1 MYSSE
6 KEWIVA
12 SLLNHNEN
20 SLTLDTLKDVF
31 HIKSSNSSFKTKAG
45 RLQFLSQV
53 REQLKK
59 IPCNSMELQRINSF
73 IKEQSKALDSTKNIT
88 VNSNYVSTTHSIDDC
103 PHCEECSSLPGK
115 SIKTS
120 MFQPDKILKKLT
132 PIIQAFDDI
141 SLSDSLKNYDK
152 LACPN
157 AKRIRAAKI
166 IHDIIDLC
174 SEDIFQFDNRKMF
187 VFKHTFR
194 SNDCTM
200 SIKDNCIQFL
210 SARMLTL
217 EPADIIHLDFV
228 LHTRTAILHEVI
240 QNDKL
245 PIVAAPNI
253 LSDIVLSIL
262 GLPVFNASNN
272 KLTVQPGTLLFS
284 LAFTKVHSILAIHDD
299 EPKIVRKTLQEKN
312 ILNSVLL
319 QTLSSLMSR
328 LATTLDME
336 ERIQTAE
343 ALHGISVQTSESE
356 NN

>member
-1 MYSSE
+1 
-6 KEWIVA
+6 
-12 SLLNHNEN
+12 
-20 SLTLDTLKDVF
+20 
-31 HIKSSNSSFKTKAG
+31 
-45 RLQFLSQV
+45 
-53 REQLKK
+53 
-59 IPCNSMELQRINSF
+59 
-73 IKEQSKALDSTKNIT
+73 
-88 VNSNYVSTTHSIDDC
+88 
-103 PHCEECSSLPGK
+103 
-115 SIKTS
+115 
-120 MFQPDKILKKLT
+120 
-132 PIIQAFDDI
+132 
-141 SLSDSLKNYDK
+141 
-152 LACPN
+152 
-157 AKRIRAAKI
+157 
-166 IHDIIDLC
+166 
-174 SEDIFQFDNRKMF
+174 
-187 VFKHTFR
+187 
-194 SNDCTM
+194 
-200 SIKDNCIQFL
+200 
-210 SARMLTL
+210 MLTL

-336 ERIQTAE
+336 ERIQAAE
-343 ALHGISVQTSESE
+343 ALQSISVQTSESE
-356 NN
+356 KYQTRSSSDGQLPVTFTPTSQLTDKTILDTKRRYDIFVVPFVFFNLSKGKAQKFNQNFLVHICLADLQR